1 MGKEKRKKIEPP
13 KISPY
18 RIIIFLFLNHLES
31 MKIAFPDVLKV
42 VNRNINKCEKNLQ
55 TFLKTKTKPHKSNKD
70 KKKSFQIDIENYR
83 EFVKLIESKQKAE
96 LAEKTILQ
104 SSITS
109 LVSIYDS
116 FLGQL
121 IKVMLEN
128 KSEIL
133 NSTDKNIPF
142 NKILEF
148 NTINDAKDFI
158 IEKEVESVLRTSHS
172 DQIKWLENKLG
183 IPLKKELDIW
193 PSFIELTE
201 RRNLYTHS
209 NGVVSSQYLS
219 VCSSNLVTF
228 EKKFKVGDELKATID
243 YFNNAY
249 KILLEMG
256 VKLNQVIWHKLHPD
270 NLEEADNTLIEI
282 GYNILYA
289 EDYELTKI
297 ILEFSTNVLKKYSDE
312 MVRRVFIVNK
322 ALAYKWSGEDKKA
335 KEIIKAEDW
344 SICNDNLKLAEA
356 VILDNYTEATQIMR
370 VIGSRGRIGKS
381 EYMEWPLF
389 KEFRKSKEFL
399 NAFEEIFKEPSITVE
414 DEKLKEKVA

>member
-1 MGKEKRKKIEPP
+1 MGKEKNAEPSKP
-13 KISPY
+13 NPY
-18 RIIIFLFLNHLES
+18 KVIVFLFLNHLES
-31 MKIAFPDVLKV
+31 IKIALPDVLKV
-42 VNRNINKCEKNLQ
+42 IRRNIKKCDKNLQ
-55 TFLKTKTKPHKSNKD
+55 TFLKTKTKSHISSKD

-116 FLGQL
+116 FIGQL
-121 IKVMLEN
+121 INIMLRN

-133 NSTDKNIPF
+133 NSSDKNIPF

-148 NTINDAKDFI
+148 NDIKDAKDFI

-172 DQIKWLENKLG
+172 EQIKWLENKLG
-183 IPLKKELDIW
+183 IPLKKDLIVW
-193 PSFIELTE
+193 PNFIELTE
-201 RRNLYTHS
+201 RRNLFAHS
-209 NGVVSSQYLS
+209 NGIVSSQYMA
-219 VCSSNLVTF
+219 VCSNNSVKF
-228 EKKFKVGDELKATID
+228 EKNVKVGAELKATIE

-256 VKLNQVIWHKLHPD
+256 VKLNQVIWRKLNPD

-282 GYNILYA
+282 GYNILYS

-297 ILEFSTNVLKKYSDE
+297 ILEFSTDVLKKYSDE
-312 MVRRVFIVNK
+312 MVRRVLIVNK
-322 ALAYKWSGEDKKA
+322 ALAYKWSGDNKKA
-335 KEIIKAEDW
+335 KEIISAEDW

-356 VILDNYTEATQIMR
+356 IILDEFKVAADIMR
-370 VIGSRGRIGKS
+370 NIGSEGRIGKS

-389 KEFRKSKEFL
+389 KEFRKTKDFL
-399 NAFEEIFKEPSITVE
+399 TAFEEIFKKPSITIE
-414 DEKLKEKVA
+414 DEKLKEKVV